1 MLVEEKGMLVNIAK
15 DLNAFVPNEHI
26 SDLGERQGKAKYKVG
41 SSVSGR
47 ILAVNAA
54 RKRASMT
61 LKKALVNSKVKP
73 LAAWEVSHYFSQGI
87 LKWPSAYPCQH

>member
-1 MLVEEKGMLVNIAK
+1 MLVNIAK